1 MKKFI
6 VPIINLVSLILASVV
21 FGLGATTAVKY
32 EPNDTV
38 AGNWYQLVWEFPDP
52 LKAIAIIGFFF
63 FCFACFFTLL
73 TMIPFKFRFV
83 GVCLAGLLFIGAGVM
98 FLLTPGAV
106 YGAST
111 NAAGYVKTDS
121 FIAMIVLVFVA
132 GGLELVATAVS
143 LLPEKK

>member
-6 VPIINLVSLILASVV
+6 VPIINLVSLILSSVV
-21 FGLGATTAVKY
+21 FGLGATSAVKFTPRD
-32 EPNDTV
+32 EV
-38 AGNWYQLVWEFPDP
+38 AGNWYELVWTRFSP
-52 LKAIAIIGFFF
+52 LSAIAIVGFFL

-106 YGAST
+106 YTGSNASDY
-111 NAAGYVKTDS
+111 AKTDS

>member
-21 FGLGATTAVKY
+21 FGLGATTAVKFGDD
-32 EPNDTV
+32 EKLF
-38 AGNWYQLVWEFPDP
+38 GNWYELVWTRFSP
-52 LKAIAIIGFFF
+52 LSVIAVVGFFL
-63 FCFACFFTLL
+63 FCVACFLTLL
-73 TMIPFKFRFV
+73 SMIPFKFRFA
-83 GVCLAGLLFIGAGVM
+83 GLCLAGLMFIGAGVM
-98 FLLTPGAV
+98 FLLTPNAV
-106 YGAST
+106 YTTHTASIS
-111 NAAGYVKTDS
+111 KTDS

>member
-21 FGLGATTAVKY
+21 FGLGATTAVKFGAS
-32 EPNDTV
+32 EV
-38 AGNWYQLVWEFPDP
+38 ASGNWYQLVWEIPQT
-52 LKAIAIIGFFF
+52 LKVVAVMGFFF
-63 FCFACFFTLL
+63 FCVACFLAL
-73 TMIPFKFRFV
+73 VTMIPFKFRFV
-83 GVCLAGLLFIGAGVM
+83 GVCLAGLLFIGTGVM

-106 YGAST
+106 YSGS
-111 NAAGYVKTDS
+111 NAALYSKTDS

-132 GGLELVATAVS
+132 GGLELLATAVS